1 MKSKTILSRS
11 SAGGAA
17 TDEAVPLFRAQV
29 LEQQQA
35 QWLGTVLLKPR
46 SMHMWFGACAAL
58 TVALVLLALSIGSYT
73 KKARVAGWL
82 VPEQGLVRVYAPRAG
97 VATRL
102 LVQEGDPVEQ
112 GQALLALSSEER
124 SAAFGDTQARIAQAL
139 QVQRESIGHERERSA
154 QLFGQQ
160 RATLAARL
168 QAAQSEQGFIE
179 QEIALQRSRAGLA
192 LEAEQRLAALQARGF
207 VPAQQAQAAA
217 EAQLE
222 QAGKLRALER
232 SLAALLRERVAL
244 EGELRDLPLKM
255 AAQDALL
262 ERGAAGMTRELAEA
276 EARREL
282 LVPAPHAGTVTAIH
296 ASAGAAVNSGTP
308 LLSIVPRG
316 ARLEAHLYAPS
327 RAIGFIRPKQPVLL
341 RFQAYP
347 YQKFGHYAG
356 VIKSISRTGMAPSEL
371 PAPFGA
377 VAPGGAQGQALY
389 RITVTLARQD
399 VTAYGRP
406 EPLRSGM
413 QLDADVMLERRRLF
427 EWLLDPV
434 FTLTGR

>member
-1 MKSKTILSRS
+1 MKSKTISSRR
-11 SAGGAA
+11 SAAGDDTGEAA
-17 TDEAVPLFRAQV
+17 PLFRVEV
-29 LEQQQA
+29 LEEQQV
-35 QWLGTVLLKPR
+35 QWMGTVLLKPR
-46 SMHMWFGACAAL
+46 SMHVWFGACAAF
-58 TVALVLLALSIGSYT
+58 TAALVLLALALGSYT
-73 KKARVAGWL
+73 KKARVPGWL
-82 VPEQGLVRVYAPRAG
+82 VPEQGLVRVHAPRAG

-124 SAAFGDTQARIAQAL
+124 SAAFGDTQARVAHAL
-139 QVQRESIGHERERSA
+139 QVQRASIGHERERSA
-154 QLFGQQ
+154 QLFAQQ
-160 RATLAARL
+160 RTTLAGRL
-168 QAAQSEQGFIE
+168 QAAQAEQRFIE
-179 QEIALQRSRAGLA
+179 QEIALQRSRSALA
-192 LEAEQRLAALQARGF
+192 LEAELRLAGLQARGF

-222 QAGKLRALER
+222 QTGKLRALER
-232 SLAALLRERVAL
+232 SLAALVRQRLEL

-282 LVPAPHAGTVTAIH
+282 LVPAPHSGTVTAVH
-296 ASAGAAVNSGTP
+296 ASAGAAVHPGSP

-316 ARLEAHLYAPS
+316 VRLEAHLYAPS
-327 RAIGFIRPKQPVLL
+327 RAIGFIRPQQPVLL

-356 VIKSISRTGMAPSEL
+356 IVKSISRTGMAPSEL
-371 PAPFGA
+371 PAPFAGMSA
-377 VAPGGAQGQALY
+377 SSAPGQALY

-399 VTAYGRP
+399 VTAYGKP
-406 EPLRSGM
+406 EPLQSGM